1 MKGVLIMSKRTQPL
15 AKNLEM
21 VGYDELN
28 GKPGFQM
35 AMQKAGG
42 RYYLYT
48 ASFRH
53 NGWNILD
60 VTDPSKPR
68 NIKWMEGPWVSDIHD
83 GQSTPKIQ
91 IADGLMITAHGG
103 VMRELHGVETNDNP
117 FFGGIMIWDVKTDPE
132 NPKLLSKFECNGGA
146 GVHRFFYN
154 GGKYVYV
161 TGTCEGF
168 YNYILRIVDISD
180 PTHPVETGKFW
191 FDEQYLN
198 NKAQKGVPRFGS
210 GEFLASPFIHAL
222 TVRDNIAYLA
232 APNKGL
238 VMLDVSDKTQ
248 PKLIS
253 RLSVNPPFGGGAAG
267 APCHTALRLGDRPYV
282 VLTTEGER
290 ARYFANE
297 TTDGLFKKLKTQPM
311 NGLFIVEITD
321 INNPSLI
328 SVFPYP
334 EVPEGYTHGSN
345 FNVVDGVRVPFG
357 PHNIFDAFG
366 TDVYKPVDDKV
377 YCCYF
382 NAGLRIYDV
391 KDPFRPKEIAY
402 FMPPDPTKMYF
413 DNATHTLMPGPE
425 VAIAEDVL
433 VDDRGYIYF
442 DTFQDGLYIL
452 RSTI

>member
-1 MKGVLIMSKRTQPL
+1 MARRSEPL
-15 AKNLEM
+15 AKNIEF
-21 VGYDELN
+21 VGFNDLN

-35 AMQKAGG
+35 AMQKVGG

-60 VTDPSKPR
+60 VTCPSKPT
-68 NIKWMEGPWVSDIHD
+68 NIRWMEGPWAGDARD
-83 GQSTPKIQ
+83 GQGTPKIQ

-103 VMRELHGVETNDNP
+103 QMRELHGVETNDNP
-117 FFGGIMIWDVKTDPE
+117 FFGGIMIWDVKSDPE
-132 NPKLLSKFECNGGA
+132 SPKLLSKFKCSGN

-154 GGKYVYV
+154 GGNYVYL

-168 YNYILRIVDISD
+168 NNYILRIVDISD
-180 PTHPVETGKFW
+180 PRNPKEAGRFW

-198 NKAQKGVPRFGS
+198 NKPSLGATRLGS
-210 GEFLASPFIHAL
+210 AEFLASPFIHAL
-222 TVRDNIAYLA
+222 TVKDDIAYLA

-238 VMLDVSDKTQ
+238 VLVDVSDKTQ
-248 PKLIS
+248 PKMIS
-253 RLSVNPPFGGGAAG
+253 RVSVNPPFGGGAAG

-290 ARYFANE
+290 ARYFSNE
-297 TTDGLFKKLKTQPM
+297 TTEGLFKKLTTQPM
-311 NGLFIVEITD
+311 NVMMMVEITD
-321 INNPSLI
+321 IKSPSVI

-334 EVPEGYTHGSN
+334 EVPEGYTHGEN

-366 TDVYKPVDDKV
+366 PSVYKSVDDRV

-382 NAGLRIYDV
+382 NAGLRVYDV
-391 KDPFRPKEIAY
+391 ADPFRPKEIAY
-402 FMPPDPTKMYF
+402 YMHPDPEKMYF
-413 DNATHTLMPGPE
+413 DNETHDLMPGPQ

-442 DTFQDGLYIL
+442 DTFQDGLYIV
-452 RSTI
+452 RCTV